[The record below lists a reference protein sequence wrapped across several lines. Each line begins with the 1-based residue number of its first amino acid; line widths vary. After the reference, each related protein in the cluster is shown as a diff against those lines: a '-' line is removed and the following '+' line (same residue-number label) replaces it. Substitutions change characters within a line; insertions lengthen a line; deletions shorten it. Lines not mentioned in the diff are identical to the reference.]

1 MKSSMTSHV
10 VRAIISCGNDI
21 LLGKR
26 RDLPSEWDI
35 PARNV
40 VKGESYDDALKIC
53 VKEQTGIDI
62 TIGSYLGG
70 GKINCGR
77 AARWYECFAKAKNGT
92 PHGEL
97 EEIIWV
103 PKNKVIVQCGEMV
116 TSLWSK
122 SIREYF

>member
-1 MKSSMTSHV
+1 MNHI
-10 VRAIISCGNDI
+10 VRAVISYRDDI

-40 VKGESYDDALKIC
+40 VKGELYEEALKIC

-70 GKINCGR
+70 GRINGGR
-77 AARWYECFAKAKNGT
+77 SARWYECFAKTKNGT
-92 PHGEL
+92 PDGDL

-103 PKNKVIVQCGEMV
+103 PKKKVIVQCGEMV
-116 TSLWSK
+116 ISRWSK
-122 SIREYF
+122 SIREYFL